1 MYKKDFYPCTKKKI
15 STHEKFLPMRDFYPC
30 TYARVRACA
39 RLYVRGRV
47 CVRARAGAGARVRV
61 CVCACAGARACT
73 CVRVYVCAGAYVCGR
88 VRTCAGGCGWVRVIP
103 PKKNLRCGLHLC
115 NGCRI
120 IPVRYRWRVNS
131 NLILQLWNLS
141 FKQSLQRFSF

>member
-61 CVCACAGARACT
+61 CARGCVCVCACAGARAC
-73 CVRVYVCAGAYVCGR
+73 VRVQVR
-88 VRTCAGGCGWVRVIP
+88 VRVRVGAGGCGQAGNP
-103 PKKNLRCGLHLC
+103 PKKKYLLR
-115 NGCRI
+115 
-120 IPVRYRWRVNS
+120 VA
-131 NLILQLWNLS
+131 
-141 FKQSLQRFSF
+141 SLQRVPYHSCALPMAR